1 MKQPPLIELWNVS
14 KVFPGV
20 IANDKVNMKLHQG
33 EILALLGENGAGKS
47 TLVKMIYGV
56 NQPDEGAILW
66 NNSEV
71 EITSPNQARAMGV
84 GMVFQHFS
92 VFETLTVQENIELGL
107 DKNFLMTID
116 NLKER
121 ITLISQKYDLHVDP
135 DRYVHSLSIGE
146 RQRVEILRC
155 LIQEVKLLI
164 LDEPTSVLTPQE
176 ASGLFRVLKS
186 LAAEGCS
193 ILFISHKLKE
203 VTELCDRAVI
213 LRGGCVSGE
222 CIPSQETPDSIAR
235 MMVGDETQL
244 SETYPKVT
252 GNEIVFQTKQ
262 LTLSPTHPFGC
273 GLDGVNLALRS
284 GEILGIAGVAG
295 NGQEDL
301 LEALSGEDTR
311 ADSSAITF
319 NSKAVG
325 HLNTAYRREMGMAY
339 VPADRLGQGA
349 VPEMSLRDNT
359 LLTNTKQATKNG
371 FIQPKLLQRLADKII
386 TTNKV
391 KCHNQLAQAKS
402 LSGGNLQKFIIG
414 REIEQNPKVLI
425 CAHPT
430 WGVDIGAASAIHR
443 QLIELRDKGAAIL
456 VISEDID
463 ELFLICD
470 RLAALYEG
478 RLSNTVE
485 TNSTNIEE
493 IGKWIA
499 GGFEMTQELAHA

>member
-1 MKQPPLIELWNVS
+1 
-14 KVFPGV
+14 
-20 IANDKVNMKLHQG
+20 
-33 EILALLGENGAGKS
+33 
-47 TLVKMIYGV
+47 
-56 NQPDEGAILW
+56 
-66 NNSEV
+66 
-71 EITSPNQARAMGV
+71 
-84 GMVFQHFS
+84 
-92 VFETLTVQENIELGL
+92 
-107 DKNFLMTID
+107 
-116 NLKER
+116 
-121 ITLISQKYDLHVDP
+121 
-135 DRYVHSLSIGE
+135 
-146 RQRVEILRC
+146 
-155 LIQEVKLLI
+155 
-164 LDEPTSVLTPQE
+164 
-176 ASGLFRVLKS
+176 
-186 LAAEGCS
+186 
-193 ILFISHKLKE
+193 
-203 VTELCDRAVI
+203 
-213 LRGGCVSGE
+213 
-222 CIPSQETPDSIAR
+222 
-235 MMVGDETQL
+235 
-244 SETYPKVT
+244 
-252 GNEIVFQTKQ
+252 
-262 LTLSPTHPFGC
+262 
-273 GLDGVNLALRS
+273 VNLALRS